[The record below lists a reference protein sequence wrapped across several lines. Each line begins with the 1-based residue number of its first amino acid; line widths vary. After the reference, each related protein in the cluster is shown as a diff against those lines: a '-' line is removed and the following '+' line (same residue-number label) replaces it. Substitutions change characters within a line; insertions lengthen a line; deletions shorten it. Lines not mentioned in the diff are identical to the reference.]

1 MWTTQQERLVARNEL
16 CEVRRLVY
24 IEVVAA
30 SQVFKI
36 LKTEGEFPDRI
47 HRSPFLLHEG
57 TEKQQMGRPQP

>member
-1 MWTTQQERLVARNEL
+1 MWTTQQERLVARNEF

-36 LKTEGEFPDRI
+36 LKTEGEFPG
-47 HRSPFLLHEG
+47 SPFLLHEG